1 MLKTFGAE
9 EEQVVLWDKWPN
21 KPIGWN
27 RSESQRLSAGA
38 QARAPSHSDGNRNPK
53 EVHVFKQVAKKQF
66 IGTDS

>member
-27 RSESQRLSAGA
+27 QSESRRLSAGA
-38 QARAPSHSDGNRNPK
+38 WARAPSRSDGNRNPK
-53 EVHVFKQVAKKQF
+53 EHVCKQAAKKQF
-66 IGTDS
+66 MWTDS